1 MRGCV
6 KILADS
12 ADGRLVLLSFR
23 MPGELIGELA
33 PLDGQAR
40 SATGRAAGPVVT
52 LAIGASA
59 LNEYLAAHPAAD
71 LAVRNRIVARLREAT
86 QKPIQVNNAAP
97 VPRRLAWAL
106 CLLGERYGVPVADG
120 VLIDAPLSQA
130 DIASLISTT
139 EQSVRKA
146 LAGLPTRAWSAGRT
160 AGPLSPTWSGCRK
173 SPLPPRGPGA
183 RAPGRPGRPGTA
195 SPSAGYLSTAARF
208 LRQLAHSR

>member
-1 MRGCV
+1 MSSRQRGSWYLVALAVVAVAIAVAAVLDLGPPSSSARTSREIVTAQKGVVQSTVTGSGNVEPGTEAFLIMRGCV

-12 ADGRLVLLSFR
+12 ADGRLVLLSVR

-52 LAIGASA
+52 RAIGASA

-86 QKPIQVNNAAP
+86 QKRIQVNNAAP

-106 CLLGERYGVPVADG
+106 CLLGERYGVPVAGG

-130 DIASLISTT
+130 DIASLI
-139 EQSVRKA
+139 
-146 LAGLPTRAWSAGRT
+146 
-160 AGPLSPTWSGCRK
+160 
-173 SPLPPRGPGA
+173 
-183 RAPGRPGRPGTA
+183 
-195 SPSAGYLSTAARF
+195 
-208 LRQLAHSR
+208 